1 MADAVQQVETD
12 AEEHVMTE
20 EEKQRAERLR
30 QARARKIQGL
40 ELQKENILSQRVSSP
55 VRRAALADALA
66 QIEAE
71 LAKLQ

>member
-1 MADAVQQVETD
+1 MANAVQQVETD

-20 EEKQRAERLR
+20 EEKQRTERLR

-40 ELQKENILSQRVSSP
+40 ELQKENILSQRVSNP